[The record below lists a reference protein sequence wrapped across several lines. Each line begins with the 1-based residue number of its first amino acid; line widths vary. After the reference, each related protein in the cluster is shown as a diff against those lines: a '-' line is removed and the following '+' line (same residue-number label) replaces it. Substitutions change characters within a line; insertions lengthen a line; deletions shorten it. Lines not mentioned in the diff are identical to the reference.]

1 MTALRRDMIGGGLAM
16 LALAG
21 AANAEDGPKTPETRR
36 PAADT
41 TPRAEALDTPALHG
55 NTLAGTF
62 RQPPAG
68 LVVPRVKVER
78 ASGVGELKLQPGLTL
93 LSLWAPWCGPCL
105 RELKDFAEQQG
116 AYAGKRFRILPVLT
130 EPRREIALGEAQA
143 VLNKAGAKGVEAVI
157 DRSPRSRVL
166 FEKLARRET
175 PNGYSYN
182 LPCNLLVD
190 ADGRVLARQFGSPL
204 KIEGVKLAPGEKP
217 TPEMVASARTL
228 WLSADGQA
236 LLGALQR
243 GEIAAA
249 APRRFVG

>member
-1 MTALRRDMIGGGLAM
+1 MTALRRDIIGGGLAM
-16 LALAG
+16 LALAS
-21 AANAEDGPKTPETRR
+21 AARAEDGQKAPRARR
-36 PAADT
+36 LPADT

-68 LVVPRVKVER
+68 LVIPSVKVER
-78 ASGVGELKLQPGLTL
+78 ASGVGALKLQPGLTL

-105 RELKDFAEQQG
+105 RELKDFATQQE
-116 AYAGKRFRILPVLT
+116 AYASKRFRILPVLT
-130 EPRREIALGEAQA
+130 EPRGQIALGEARA
-143 VLNKAGAKGVEAVI
+143 VLRKAGAEGVEAVI
-157 DRSPRSRVL
+157 DRSPGSRVL

-175 PNGYSYN
+175 PNGYTYN

-190 ADGRVLARQFGSPL
+190 GDGRVLGRQFGTPL
-204 KIEGVKLAPGEKP
+204 KLDGVKLAPGETP
-217 TPEMVASARTL
+217 TREMVASARTL

-243 GEIAAA
+243 GEIAGAA
-249 APRRFVG
+249 SRRFVG